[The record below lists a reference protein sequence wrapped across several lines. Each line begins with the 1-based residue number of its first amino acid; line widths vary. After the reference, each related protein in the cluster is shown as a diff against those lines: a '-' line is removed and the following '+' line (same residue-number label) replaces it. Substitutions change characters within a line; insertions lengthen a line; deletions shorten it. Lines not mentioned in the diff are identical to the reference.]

1 MNTLSLD
8 IQRAELAR
16 RILNETDERIV
27 MDLMRYF
34 SNTKPLIHKRTAAK
48 KVTFN
53 SVTLDT
59 RSYKFNREEANAR

>member
-1 MNTLSLD
+1 TFD

-27 MDLMRYF
+27 MALMQYF
-34 SNTKPLIHKRTAAK
+34 GNAKSRSHKETFAK

-53 SVTLDT
+53 SITLDT
-59 RSYKFNREEANAR
+59 RNYKFNRDEANAR